1 MRNSILVTTLAATLA
16 WGTLHSPATQ
26 AADVR
31 VVVDLGDVIYD
42 SGVPYYRVTRE
53 PVYVVYENNTPTYYR
68 VISSTSYKGKSA
80 PPPWAPAY
88 GWRAKNN
95 KNKKLYHGYYD
106 ARGVWHWD

>member
-16 WGTLHSPATQ
+16 WGALQSPTAD

-31 VVVDLGDVIYD
+31 VSVGVSDVIFEA
-42 SGVPYYRVTRE
+42 GVPYYRVTRE
-53 PVYVVYENNTPTYYR
+53 PVYVVYENNSPSYYR
-68 VISSTSYKGKSA
+68 VISSTTYKGTHS

-88 GWRAKNN
+88 GWRAKN
-95 KNKKLYHGYYD
+95 KKDKKLYHGYYD